1 MSTRR
6 AIRSTRTNRCG
17 APATRRSPASAVRT
31 AGTPKLRVHTIP
43 RRQLPGQGGRRR
55 IVHSPRAS
63 GGRWVATRCA
73 AGRRCRNSETSSIGL
88 PERRSVEASKRRASG
103 CRDTGASLEDAKV
116 RLSGQFICI
125 SREYELLLPGIGRPS
140 APPQRITPSDTPPH
154 LRGAI
159 RTQLFNRT
167 KTIRPQCV
175 CRPEPVP
182 KSLLTGRNGR
192 RILSA
197 WR

>member
-17 APATRRSPASAVRT
+17 APATRRPPASAVRT

-55 IVHSPRAS
+55 IMHSPRAS
-63 GGRWVATRCA
+63 GGRWVATRGA
-73 AGRRCRNSETSSIGL
+73 AGRRYRNSGVSSIGQ
-88 PERRSVEASKRRASG
+88 PERRSVGRRAVGTPGLLWKMQRSG
-103 CRDTGASLEDAKV
+103 SQGNLFAFLGNMSYFCRVSAD
-116 RLSGQFICI
+116 
-125 SREYELLLPGIGRPS
+125 RP
-140 APPQRITPSDTPPH
+140 PPRRITPSDTPPH

>member
-31 AGTPKLRVHTIP
+31 AGTPKLRVHPIP

-73 AGRRCRNSETSSIGL
+73 AGRRCQNSETSSIGL
-88 PERRSVEASKRRASG
+88 PERRSVEASGVGR
-103 CRDTGASLEDAKV
+103 RDTGASLEDAKV

-140 APPQRITPSDTPPH
+140 APPRRITPSDTPPH

>member
-140 APPQRITPSDTPPH
+140 APPRRITPSDTPPH

>member
-1 MSTRR
+1 MLTRR

-31 AGTPKLRVHTIP
+31 PARRSSECIPYRADSYPDRAAVGALCIPRGQAEADGSRQGVQPEDGAGTPRH
-43 RRQLPGQGGRRR
+43 Q
-55 IVHSPRAS
+55 AS
-63 GGRWVATRCA
+63 GC
-73 AGRRCRNSETSSIGL
+73 
-88 PERRSVEASKRRASG
+88 RSVEASKRRASG

-140 APPQRITPSDTPPH
+140 APPRRITPSDTPPH

>member
-88 PERRSVEASKRRASG
+88 PGCRSVEASKRRASG

-140 APPQRITPSDTPPH
+140 APPRRITPSDTPPH

>member
-88 PERRSVEASKRRASG
+88 PEHRSVEASGVGLSG

-140 APPQRITPSDTPPH
+140 APPRRITPSDTPPH